1 MRGILDIKPFR
12 ELDAIRLAGAC
23 LVIPLDNTV
32 WETAEWVRTVLDTS
46 DCVVLATD
54 AEGTIRYCNAEVTQL
69 FGYEPS
75 ELLGRSPLQ
84 VLDRADLARRA
95 PADNGEPGLDVLF
108 ARAKRGQADDRE
120 WLLVRKDGSKFSG
133 RVTIRAAS
141 ENGERIFVLV
151 IHDATE
157 GRRVEQALRESE
169 QRFKGAFE
177 HSPVGMAL
185 VSPDGYWLQA
195 NTALCR
201 MLGYSEAELKRIT
214 FAEISH
220 PDDLNLSITS
230 DRELLGGKSDSYQ
243 IQKRYVRKD
252 GQIVWAMV
260 NASLVRGPDR
270 RPLHFVAQIVDVT
283 DQRQAEEA
291 RRETE
296 ERFRD
301 LFENA
306 SDLIQC
312 AGPDGRLQYVNRAW
326 REKLGYSE
334 EQIAGLS
341 LMDIVHPDS
350 LVEFMKSYEL
360 ALRGK
365 KVGAI
370 VARFMAKT
378 GEVIVVEGDIS
389 CSFRDERPVLVRG
402 MFRDITDRKR
412 YEELLD
418 EYRRDLEAANARLE
432 QANIRLREL
441 ATTDAL
447 TGLYNRLVFQRR
459 LEDECKRSG
468 RYGTPMSLILIDVD
482 HFKSF
487 NDTFGHPAGDETLQI
502 VSRLLRSVARATD
515 VVARFGGEEF
525 AVVCP
530 NTDLAGAVVVA
541 ERCRQAVEAASW
553 KWRPVT
559 VSAGVAQFT
568 PDMPDA
574 TALVSAA
581 DRALYQAKNNGR
593 NRVEK

>member
-1 MRGILDIKPFR
+1 M
-12 ELDAIRLAGAC
+12 
-23 LVIPLDNTV
+23 IPPDNTV

-46 DCVVLATD
+46 DCIVLATD
-54 AEGTIRYCNAEVTQL
+54 AEGTIRYCNAGVTQL

-75 ELLGRSPLQ
+75 ELLGRSPQQL
-84 VLDRADLARRA
+84 LDRVDLARRP
-95 PADNGEPGLDVLF
+95 PADNGEQGPDALF
-108 ARAKRGQADDRE
+108 SRAKRGQADDRE
-120 WLLVRKDGSKFSG
+120 RLLIRKDGSKFSG
-133 RVTIRAAS
+133 RVAIRAAT

-177 HSPVGMAL
+177 HSPMGMAL

-201 MLGYSEAELKRIT
+201 MLGYTEAELKRIT

-270 RPLHFVAQIVDVT
+270 RPLHFVAQILDVT

-326 REKLGYSE
+326 REKLAYSE
-334 EQIAGLS
+334 EQVCKLS

-365 KVGAI
+365 PVGAI

-389 CSFRDERPVLVRG
+389 CSFRDGRPVLVRG

-459 LEDECKRSG
+459 LEDECKRSS

-487 NDTFGHPAGDETLQI
+487 NDTFGHPAGDEALQI

-530 NTDLAGAVVVA
+530 NTDLNGAVVVA
-541 ERCRQAVEAASW
+541 ERCRQAVESASW

-568 PDMPDA
+568 ADMPDA